1 MWYNKNPANV
11 CEDMNSRDPSL
22 WIRVLIANLV
32 AKQPELWE
40 QLFFVDKAL
49 RIHELSEWT
58 TEDKKKAQDELS
70 KLSVKDQERAQRII
84 GDYKFKAWCN
94 FYSAEN
100 FVITDKDKSWIQKM
114 NGLQFNAVKKYIEV
128 LARQVLYFWIRERLI
143 EEWNKNPEF
152 KLLLASDY
160 DDIICWTDYILN
172 IIGDPVIINGIKKEV
187 TYTSAIDLAITKN
200 PIYAHEKI
208 TKKRKKPQEYI
219 ATKQWTKSQMN
230 SNTQFDTNIVV
241 IPPDIMWKFI
251 AANMH
256 YLTKG
261 VYPAKYQT
269 SWTLTPKTFDLFKQ
283 IYEETKREDKLNLN
297 IADTVGDIREKF
309 GIITNLPLTSF
320 ANANR
325 K

>member
-22 WIRVLIANLV
+22 WIRVLIANLA

-58 TEDKKKAQDELS
+58 TEDKKRAQDELS

-100 FVITDKDKSWIQKM
+100 FVITDKDKSWIQKT

-200 PIYAHEKI
+200 PIYVREKI
-208 TKKRKKPQEYI
+208 TKKRENPQEYI

-230 SNTQFDTNIVV
+230 SNTQFDKNIVV

-261 VYPAKYQT
+261 TYPAKYQT

-283 IYEETKREDKLNLN
+283 IHEETKREDKLNLN
-297 IADTVGDIREKF
+297 IADTVGHIREKF
-309 GIITNLPLTSF
+309 GIVTNLPLTSL